1 MTVVE
6 CPVDD
11 CDYSGLPESV
21 AGHYSGKRDKAHQGT
36 FPNILKELKRRQAVK
51 ESGDGSG
58 DEGGSN
64 PPAEDAEMTPSKA
77 AATATTDGGASNASA
92 VEFPENPDADDDD
105 VDDVEDEP
113 TCPDCG
119 SNYYALVEDHADELR
134 ANGDEWVMDDGYT
147 HICAECT
154 EVYRDE

>member
-1 MTVVE
+1 MSQVVQ
-6 CPVDD
+6 CPVED
-11 CDYSGLPESV
+11 CDYSGLPDSV
-21 AGHYSGKRDKAHQGT
+21 AGHYSGKRDDAHKGT
-36 FPNILKELKRRQAVK
+36 YREVLKRLETDL
-51 ESGDGSG
+51 ESQDGSK

-64 PPAEDAEMTPSKA
+64 PPAENAGMTPSEA
-77 AATATTDGGASNASA
+77 ASTATQTER
-92 VEFPENPDADDDD
+92 VEFPENPDAADD
-105 VDDVEDEP
+105 VDEVDEVEDEP